1 MQGWPLSLRL
11 PGFRPPG
18 EPLLQLQQQQQHF
31 ALTRG
36 RARGSPGWRGRL
48 RWLSSQVSNGAGPQ
62 DERITSLL
70 VFSFLQSCSPSSFR
84 RELEALGH
92 QLSMC
97 TALDDELQT
106 DGSQWS
112 HPLGGAADTGGV
124 SEVSS
129 GATLSDFSF
138 CESRGGHLG
147 HRQAARTDGDTM
159 GRSIHPGL
167 IHGLAAQFTNGSL
180 SEEREEAGQR
190 GSVSSMQDRRRG
202 FATTLGQLLQA
213 CPADVDQE
221 KTLLVLTM
229 LLAKEVASH
238 TPALLQDV
246 FRTTVNFINQNLLTY
261 VRNLVQNV
269 RASNTSS

>member
-1 MQGWPLSLRL
+1 MDSK
-11 PGFRPPG
+11 
-18 EPLLQLQQQQQHF
+18 
-31 ALTRG
+31 
-36 RARGSPGWRGRL
+36 
-48 RWLSSQVSNGAGPQ
+48 VSNGAGPQ

-112 HPLGGAADTGGV
+112 HPLGGAADTV
-124 SEVSS
+124 SASQEE
-129 GATLSDFSF
+129 AIWDIA
-138 CESRGGHLG
+138 
-147 HRQAARTDGDTM
+147 RQLAQTGDTM

-180 SEEREEAGQR
+180 SEE
-190 GSVSSMQDRRRG
+190 DRRRG

-261 VRNLVQNV
+261 VRNLVQNELD
-269 RASNTSS
+269 

>member
-18 EPLLQLQQQQQHF
+18 EPLLQQQQQQQQHF

-112 HPLGGAADTGGV
+112 HPLGGAADTV
-124 SEVSS
+124 SASQEE
-129 GATLSDFSF
+129 AIWDIA
-138 CESRGGHLG
+138 
-147 HRQAARTDGDTM
+147 RQLAQTGDTM

-180 SEEREEAGQR
+180 SEE
-190 GSVSSMQDRRRG
+190 DRRRG

-261 VRNLVQNV
+261 VRNLVQNELD
-269 RASNTSS
+269 